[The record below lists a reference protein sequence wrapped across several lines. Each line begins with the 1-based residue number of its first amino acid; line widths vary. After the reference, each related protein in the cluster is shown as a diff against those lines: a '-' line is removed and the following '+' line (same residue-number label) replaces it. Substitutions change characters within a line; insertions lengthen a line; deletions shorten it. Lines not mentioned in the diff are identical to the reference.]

1 MKELKI
7 EKNGEIVKN
16 YLLLDEEDKIIKII
30 KIIKIDYDNYKSNIL
45 LNPDFLFGNN
55 GQYYFENMRNYKI
68 KNYLDNLLTSIIK
81 LIDISP
87 LYKVFYYYYFIK

>member
-30 KIIKIDYDNYKSNIL
+30 KIDYNNYKSNIL

-55 GQYYFENMRNYKI
+55 GQYYFENTRNYKI

>member
-7 EKNGEIVKN
+7 EKNGEIVKI

-30 KIIKIDYDNYKSNIL
+30 KIDCDNYKSNIL

-87 LYKVFYYYYFIK
+87 LYKVLLLLYY

>member
-16 YLLLDEEDKIIKII
+16 YLLLDEEDKII

>member
-30 KIIKIDYDNYKSNIL
+30 KIDYNNYKSNIL